1 VQGYTIGKLSDVIE
15 KTKISYSTGIFHD
28 FFGQIT
34 KTSNERGYTIGKES
48 DGIDKM
54 NRTVI

>member
-1 VQGYTIGKLSDVIE
+1 VRASASEGGARGKKPLKKSIFTTTI
-15 KTKISYSTGIFHD
+15 D

-34 KTSNERGYTIGKES
+34 KTSNVTGYTIGKES

>member
-1 VQGYTIGKLSDVIE
+1 M
-15 KTKISYSTGIFHD
+15 TGPVLKAVKSWVD